1 VGVASGPGDPQ
12 RLVPVEVL
20 DTRRQVAV
28 GGDLAGGTAI
38 RRPVR
43 DMRASIVGVRALM
56 HVRSAATC
64 SLRGRSGLPAATPD
78 TRRGPQAVE
87 QGGARPVDARR
98 HSLRLRARMRRTV
111 ADGRTD
117 GRVGGSTVVVGWG
130 LGAALMILVGLAVAV
145 SAAGSLGLSGSAA
158 TAAARAAL
166 QLAVISVVIVSVVGS
181 LWLSAGFV
189 LLMFTTATLTSGRR
203 ITPERSGLL
212 AVVPIAA
219 GTVPVLA
226 VVIGAGA
233 VPLTG
238 IALVPVSGIVI
249 GGAMTA
255 TSVAGRP
262 ALDELG
268 SRYGEYEAG
277 LSLGLRERDAALEVA
292 RPSAAQALVPPLDQT
307 RTVGL
312 VTLPGAF
319 VGVLIGSG
327 DPVQAG
333 AAQLL
338 VLIGLLAAESV
349 AVVIT
354 LELVARGRI
363 RRPRLATTS

>member
-1 VGVASGPGDPQ
+1 VGA
-12 RLVPVEVL
+12 
-20 DTRRQVAV
+20 
-28 GGDLAGGTAI
+28 
-38 RRPVR
+38 
-43 DMRASIVGVRALM
+43 
-56 HVRSAATC
+56 
-64 SLRGRSGLPAATPD
+64 
-78 TRRGPQAVE
+78 
-87 QGGARPVDARR
+87 
-98 HSLRLRARMRRTV
+98 
-111 ADGRTD
+111 
-117 GRVGGSTVVVGWG
+117 STVVIGWG
-130 LGAALMILVGLAVAV
+130 LAGALVILMGLSVAAN
-145 SAAGSLGLSGSAA
+145 AAGSLGLTRNVA
-158 TAAARAAL
+158 TAAVRAVL
-166 QLAVISVVIVSVVGS
+166 QLAAVSGIIVGVVRS

-189 LLMFTTATLTSGRR
+189 LVMFTVAALTSAQRM
-203 ITPERSGLL
+203 TSERSGLL
-212 AVVPIAA
+212 TAVPIAA

-226 VVIGAGA
+226 VVIGTGA

-255 TSVAGRP
+255 ASVAGRR
-262 ALDELG
+262 ALDELR
-268 SRYGEYEAG
+268 SRHGEYEAG

-354 LELVARGRI
+354 VELVARGWI
-363 RRPRLATTS
+363 RRAATV